1 MVEVTDEDRKA
12 AASVAVLVE
21 MRELIL
27 SGRADH
33 HAEPWARRRM
43 AGYQAA
49 IADVVE
55 WLGECADTH
64 EAVALDIAGN
74 ALGDG
79 FYNADAATRYRA
91 AANEITRRFG
101 KGQDQ
106 NPVK

>member
-1 MVEVTDEDRKA
+1 MVEVTQEDREA
-12 AASVAVLVE
+12 AASGAVLVE

-55 WLGECADTH
+55 WLEEQYVGRLQSSILLAD
-64 EAVALDIAGN
+64 
-74 ALGDG
+74 
-79 FYNADAATRYRA
+79 
-91 AANEITRRFG
+91 EITRRFG
-101 KGQDQ
+101 KDA
-106 NPVK
+106 

>member
-1 MVEVTDEDRKA
+1 MSDELEITDGDREA
-12 AASVAVLVE
+12 AASVAVLAE

-55 WLGECADTH
+55 WLGERQRESLNGH
-64 EAVALDIAGN
+64 VLAG
-74 ALGDG
+74 
-79 FYNADAATRYRA
+79 AAY
-91 AANEITRRFG
+91 EITRRFG
-101 KGQDQ
+101 KDA
-106 NPVK
+106 